1 VAGISARLGR
11 HALLLQAHCL
21 AHLRG
26 RVSEPIVFDHFETF
40 EFTQDYPFGV
50 GTAVGSKTWFVYTAD
65 PAPHG
70 RSGRRS
76 LHQERRLR
84 RRPQRR
90 TYGRY
95 LGSTRRVL
103 ACLLRLKDPSHPLR
117 LVTDAH
123 SGYSRALAHHVR
135 TGHVNWKQYPN
146 PARGPRGSPRPPE
159 AAARDTAMFPVDLLH
174 KIFRHTLAHHRR
186 ETIAFSR
193 RINAATERLFLT
205 AIWRN
210 LVKKRSERR
219 GRDCPTPAMS
229 LGLTTERWGWRRVL
243 SRRLFY
249 HREVLPEPYGQL
261 YRRQWTTP
269 VLASNLQHELT
280 HAF

>member
-1 VAGISARLGR
+1 M
-11 HALLLQAHCL
+11 LLQARCL

-50 GTAVGSKTWFVYTAD
+50 GTAVGARTWFVYSVD
-65 PAPHG
+65 PAPHS

-76 LHQERRLR
+76 AHQERRLR
-84 RRPQRR
+84 RRPRRR
-90 TYGRY
+90 THGRY

-103 ACLLRLKDPSHPLR
+103 ASLLELQKDSQALRLR
-117 LVTDAH
+117 TDAH
-123 SGYSRALAHHVR
+123 ADYTRALTHHVR
-135 TGHVNWKQYPN
+135 TGRVSWRQYPN
-146 PARGPRGSPRPPE
+146 SPRGARSSPRPPE
-159 AAARDTAMFPVDLLH
+159 AVVRDTAMFPVDLLH
-174 KIFRHTLAHHRR
+174 KIFRHSLAHHRR

-193 RINAATERLFLT
+193 RINASMERMFVT

-219 GRDCPTPAMS
+219 GRDCPTPAML
-229 LGLTTERWGWRRVL
+229 LGLTNERWGWPRVL

-269 VLASNLQHELT
+269 LLASNIQHQLT